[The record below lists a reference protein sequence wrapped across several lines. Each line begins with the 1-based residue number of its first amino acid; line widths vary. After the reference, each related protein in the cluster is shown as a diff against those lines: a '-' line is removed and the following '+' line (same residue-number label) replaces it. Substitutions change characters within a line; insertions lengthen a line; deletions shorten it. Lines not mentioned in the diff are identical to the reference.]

1 LEFYVTATI
10 RLTIEALRE
19 VAFSSLTSRGVS
31 EAHATA
37 IADQIAA
44 AERDGSP
51 SHGLFRLPGYLKS
64 VISGKVDPRSV
75 PEVVEIAPSVL
86 RVDVR
91 NGFAPL
97 GHAVAR
103 QAAIAMARRQGI
115 AAVAFIN
122 SFHFS
127 ALWAE
132 LEPIAEQ
139 GIGGFAFRA
148 GVSRVAPEGGV
159 RPVFGTNPLG
169 FAWPRQGHAPLV
181 VDLATSAIA
190 RGEIQLRQ
198 RTGQLIPHGWAIDV
212 DGNPTTDPAR
222 GLAGAQL
229 TFGGYKGSALA
240 LMVELLAGP
249 LVGDMLS
256 FEALRADNGDGGPP
270 RGGELLILFDPSR
283 FVSAGSLDPTVHAER
298 LFEMLT
304 QQPGVRL
311 PADRRYRA
319 RQDAMMTGITV
330 SQILLQEVASLSGEA
345 AANGIRTIL
354 KSGES
359 KQSMEGL

>member
-1 LEFYVTATI
+1 MTVTI
-10 RLTIEALRE
+10 RLTLDTLRD
-19 VAFSSLTSRGVS
+19 VAFSSLASREVS
-31 EAHATA
+31 EDHANA
-37 IADQIAA
+37 IADQIVA

-64 VISGKVDPRSV
+64 VISGKVNPRSV
-75 PEVVEIAPSVL
+75 PDVIEIAPSVL

-97 GHAVAR
+97 GHAVVR
-103 QAAIAMARRQGI
+103 QAAIALARRQGI
-115 AAVAFIN
+115 AAVAFVN
-122 SFHFS
+122 SYHFS

-159 RPVFGTNPLG
+159 RPVFGTNPMG

-190 RGEIQLRQ
+190 RGEIQIRQ
-198 RTGQLIPHGWAIDV
+198 RTGQPMPHGWAIDV
-212 DGNPTTDPAR
+212 DGNSTTDPAR

-283 FVSAGSLDPTVHAER
+283 FASPDSLDPTVHAER
-298 LFEMLT
+298 LFELLT

-319 RQDAMMTGITV
+319 RQDAVAAGVSV
-330 SQILLQEVASLSGEA
+330 SQTLLEDVASLSGDA
-345 AANGIRTIL
+345 AANRIREIL
-354 KSGES
+354 KASES
-359 KQSMEGL
+359 KQFEGGL

>member
-1 LEFYVTATI
+1 MTETI
-10 RLTIEALRE
+10 RLSLEALRE
-19 VAFSSLTSRGVS
+19 VVLISLRSKAVS
-31 EAHATA
+31 EAHASA
-37 IADQIAA
+37 IADQIVA
-44 AERDGSP
+44 AERDGSE
-51 SHGLFRLPGYLKS
+51 SHGFFRLPGYLKS
-64 VISGKVDPRSV
+64 VISGKVDPQSV
-75 PEVVEIAPSVL
+75 PEVREIAPSVL
-86 RVDVR
+86 RVDLN

-97 GHAVAR
+97 GHVAVR
-103 QAAIAMARRQGI
+103 ERAIAIARRQGI
-115 AAVAFIN
+115 AAVAFVN

-159 RPVFGTNPLG
+159 LPVFGTNPIG
-169 FAWPRQGHAPLV
+169 FAWPRHGRPPLV
-181 VDLATSAIA
+181 IDLATSAIA

-198 RTGQLIPHGWAIDV
+198 RTGQEIPPGWAIDV
-212 DGNPTTDPAR
+212 DGNSTTDPAR

-249 LVGDMLS
+249 LIGDMLS

-283 FVSAGSLDPTVHAER
+283 FVSEGSKDPTEHAER
-298 LFEMLT
+298 LFELLT

-311 PADRRYRA
+311 PSDRRYRA
-319 RQDAMMTGITV
+319 RQHSKMNGVNV
-330 SQILLQEVASLSGEA
+330 SRTLLQDVVSLSGEMA
-345 AANGIRTIL
+345 AGQISAFLGANESNHIT
-354 KSGES
+354 GES
-359 KQSMEGL
+359 